1 MQQIALKD
9 LDAQIAEKIKAS
21 TNSIGWGP
29 HHHQSGDM
37 SVRNVFMKRWKGKG
51 WSLARPTI
59 LGSLTGLGIGVGFGT
74 LIGHPGAMFGLGF
87 LGCYLGTLGTMV
99 GSMVT
104 RNRSIQ
110 TYMNAE
116 ELRAVMPIASLS
128 PTEANYIEVVCSL
141 LEASENI
148 PEEIAREILQSLSIL
163 IERYRHMDAQLE
175 RLKKVVGN
183 ESVEALEAEHS
194 RLVDRTAQVDD
205 PQAKEDMQQS
215 LAMCEKR
222 LQDVRVLAPSIERLE
237 AQKEVLHQ
245 TLMTIQASVV
255 RLQAA
260 PRAVSLPD
268 TTELRQAVD
277 EVTIKTRAVE
287 EAVAEVLVLQG
298 K

>member
-9 LDAQIAEKIKAS
+9 LDSQIAEKIKAS
-21 TNSIGWGP
+21 ANSIWGP
-29 HHHQSGDM
+29 HNHQPEDV
-37 SVRNVFMKRWKGKG
+37 SVRNVIMKRWKGKG
-51 WSLARPTI
+51 WGVARPTI
-59 LGSLTGLGIGVGFGT
+59 LGSLTGLGVGVGLGT

-87 LGCYLGTLGTMV
+87 MGCYLGTLGTLF
-99 GSMVT
+99 GSMLMR
-104 RNRSIQ
+104 RNSVQ
-110 TYMNAE
+110 TNMSAE
-116 ELRAVMPIASLS
+116 ELRAVMRIASLS
-128 PTEANYIEVVCSL
+128 PTEASYIEVVCSL
-141 LEASENI
+141 LEAGENI
-148 PEEIAREILQSLSIL
+148 PEESVREILQSLIIL
-163 IERYRHMDAQLE
+163 IERYRHIDAQLE

-183 ESVEALEAEHS
+183 ESVEALEAEYS

-215 LAMCEKR
+215 LALCEKR

-237 AQKEVLHQ
+237 GQKEVLHQ

-268 TTELRQAVD
+268 TTELRQAVE

>member
-9 LDAQIAEKIKAS
+9 LDSQIAEKIKAS
-21 TNSIGWGP
+21 TNSIWGP
-29 HHHQSGDM
+29 HNHQPEDV

-51 WSLARPTI
+51 WGVAGPTI
-59 LGSLTGLGIGVGFGT
+59 LGSLTGLGIGVGLGA
-74 LIGHPGAMFGLGF
+74 LIGNPGAMGGLGF
-87 LGCYLGTLGTMV
+87 FGCYLGTLGTLV
-99 GSMVT
+99 GSMLMRRKSVET
-104 RNRSIQ
+104 NMS
-110 TYMNAE
+110 AE
-116 ELRAVMPIASLS
+116 ELRAVMHIASLS
-128 PTEANYIEVVCSL
+128 LTEESYIEVVCSL
-141 LEASENI
+141 LEAGENI

-163 IERYRHMDAQLE
+163 IERYRHIDAQLE

-222 LQDVRVLAPSIERLE
+222 LQDVCALAPSIERLE

-277 EVTIKTRAVE
+277 AVTIKTRAVE